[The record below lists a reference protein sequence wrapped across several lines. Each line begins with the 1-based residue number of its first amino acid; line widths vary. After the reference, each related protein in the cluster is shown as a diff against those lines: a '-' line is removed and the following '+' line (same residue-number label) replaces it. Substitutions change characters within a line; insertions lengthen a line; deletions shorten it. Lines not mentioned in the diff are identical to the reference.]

1 MSKPIHQEVDFKASP
16 QQVYA
21 ALTDAKRFS
30 AFSGLPSLID
40 CQGGGAFKCFGGQIT
55 GRFIELTPNQR
66 IVQTWHVAMWPD
78 GVDST
83 VKFQLKE
90 QGSGT
95 RIILDHSDLPEENR
109 EHLDAGW
116 PRMYWEPLKKYLA

>member
-95 RIILDHSDLPEENR
+95 ASFWITQTSPRRTVNISMLDGHGCIGN
-109 EHLDAGW
+109 H
-116 PRMYWEPLKKYLA
+116 

>member
-21 ALTDAKRFS
+21 ALTDAKQFS

-40 CQGGGAFKCFGGQIT
+40 RQGGGAYKCFGGQIT
-55 GRFIELTPNQR
+55 GRFIELVPKQR
-66 IVQTWHVAMWPD
+66 IVQTWRVAMWPD
-78 GVDST
+78 GVDSK

-90 QGSGT
+90 NGSGT
-95 RIILDHSDLPEENR
+95 RVILEHTDFPEENR
-109 EHLDAGW
+109 DHLDAGW
-116 PRMYWEPLKKYLA
+116 ARMYWEPMKKYLA